1 MRIHFV
7 FNSVKMN
14 LSFKDKKILVIGAGR
29 GIGRAVAVALARRGC
44 KVYPLIRT
52 QEDLHSLVEE
62 NPCAKS
68 FTTDVSNW
76 YETTNVIERFEP
88 FDGLVNNT
96 VIVLSGFKNPKERH

>member
-1 MRIHFV
+1 
-7 FNSVKMN
+7 MN
-14 LSFKDKKILVIGAGR
+14 LSFKDKKILVTGAGL
-29 GIGRAVAVALARRGC
+29 GIGRAVAVPLPRRAC

-62 NPCAKS
+62 YPGVKT

-96 VIVLSGFKNPKERH
+96 VIVLSGFKKPKGKH